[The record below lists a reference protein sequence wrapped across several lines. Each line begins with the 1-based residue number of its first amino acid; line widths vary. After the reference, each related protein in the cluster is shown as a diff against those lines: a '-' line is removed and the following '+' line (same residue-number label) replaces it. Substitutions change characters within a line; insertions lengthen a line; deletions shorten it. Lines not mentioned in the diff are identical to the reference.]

1 MVQCAVY
8 FSPELQR
15 CMEFGPFTVV
25 TQHVTDLDADVTV
38 RELVVSHA
46 EVSMTCHCNG
56 CDFALHWLP
65 HLSRYRLQSSDAGAS
80 RNNRRMLCCQAS
92 KPQLAAA
99 AGLNPGLQAGCLTMA
114 ALRPQT
120 AVVHLHLTRVL

>member
-46 EVSMTCHCNG
+46 EVSMTWHHNSCNT
-56 CDFALHWLP
+56 AIQWLT
-65 HLSRYRLQSSDAGAS
+65 HLSQHNTGYGAH
-80 RNNRRMLCCQAS
+80 MQDF
-92 KPQLAAA
+92 
-99 AGLNPGLQAGCLTMA
+99 
-114 ALRPQT
+114 
-120 AVVHLHLTRVL
+120 